1 MSRAACALLT
11 DHGRAG
17 TTKARNLFYS
27 VRFLIQQRNCE
38 IGGRALQ
45 VWPVGMA
52 ELVSDDVARATA
64 WEKRSVL
71 DPLLFL
77 SGLLVVACCVLGTLY
92 FMFRQASANQD
103 KLARRKPPL
112 ANWK

>member
-1 MSRAACALLT
+1 M
-11 DHGRAG
+11 
-17 TTKARNLFYS
+17 
-27 VRFLIQQRNCE
+27 QQRNCE
-38 IGGRALQ
+38 IGGKGASGVAGWDGRT
-45 VWPVGMA
+45 
-52 ELVSDDVARATA
+52 VSDDVARATA